1 MHPFT
6 GGPPAPL
13 DPVLVVKIDNTGA
26 AQPHVGLRAAD
37 IVYVEEVEWG
47 LTRLAAVYSTDL
59 PEAIGPV
66 RSARIS
72 DIDILAAFG
81 RPAFAYSGA
90 QTRLRPVLA
99 EADIF
104 DVSGWADGVGYFRVP
119 DRPAPVDYLVRPEA
133 VLERAPKASV
143 ARDIGLVFDP
153 QPPDGGRTA
162 EQAKAE
168 WPSSSVE
175 FRWNG
180 TDWDVR
186 FDGSPARAA
195 EGGGQQADTVVL
207 QFVVQTDSGYGDRY
221 GGRTP
226 LVETVG
232 SGRALVLRDGR
243 VWETTWDRRT
253 ATEGTRFTMANGQPM
268 PFAPGQQ
275 WIVLVDKER
284 GAQVR

>member
-1 MHPFT
+1 
-6 GGPPAPL
+6 
-13 DPVLVVKIDNTGA
+13 
-26 AQPHVGLRAAD
+26 
-37 IVYVEEVEWG
+37 
-47 LTRLAAVYSTDL
+47 
-59 PEAIGPV
+59 
-66 RSARIS
+66 
-72 DIDILAAFG
+72 
-81 RPAFAYSGA
+81 
-90 QTRLRPVLA
+90 
-99 EADIF
+99 
-104 DVSGWADGVGYFRVP
+104 
-119 DRPAPVDYLVRPEA
+119 
-133 VLERAPKASV
+133 
-143 ARDIGLVFDP
+143 
-153 QPPDGGRTA
+153 
-162 EQAKAE
+162 
-168 WPSSSVE
+168 VE